1 MSRSTSKFIN
11 TLVWVS
17 LILCGISFLIFHVFR
32 VYEKKNA
39 DNDGI
44 PIAMALDDGYTYPTM
59 VAMTSILENAS
70 KGTKYDFY
78 IMHPGEF
85 NDENK
90 VKLKSIG
97 RKYRNKC
104 NINLIDMED
113 KYKNANDK
121 GHITT
126 PCYYRLSLSEVVPN
140 LDKIIWLD
148 GDTLAYKDLKEMYD
162 IDMEGYYYKGVL
174 DENVSAVDNFTT
186 ENDHCICSG
195 VMLVN
200 LKELRKDNMVEKFAD
215 FIEKNNERLI
225 QHDQTTINAVCYKK
239 IGILPLKYG
248 ILNYSMETL
257 KENAK
262 AFRCENKYT
271 ETEIEEAYENTCV
284 LHCVCKP
291 WKNAGV
297 RGSKSWWDYAKK
309 TNFYN
314 EIREK
319 YYATMMT
326 GS

>member
-262 AFRCENKYT
+262 AFRCKNKYT

-326 GS
+326 GR

>member
-262 AFRCENKYT
+262 AFRCKNKYT